1 MKKWIRWKGI
11 GAFLV
16 VVIIF
21 AGLWLLLIDGIVERT
36 IERMGTAAVGARV
49 ELAAADVSLFPSGLE
64 LIRLQITNPDLP
76 MKNAIEVARINLFFN
91 TLHLFERKLVVE
103 EMVLDGVEFNTD
115 REVSGAIEDAQTP
128 ASEKKL
134 EQVTEK
140 FKGLPNFALED
151 VQEILKNE
159 KLESL
164 EQAKRLQEDIKTEKE
179 NFQKRLNSLPNKE
192 TFADYKRRI
201 DEIKGGSGKGAL
213 TSLMGKGSE
222 IQALKKEVETDIN
235 QIKNAQNDLTDLK
248 KNLRVRINKVTR
260 SPMEDVNR
268 IKKKYA
274 LTPQGLGNMTALIFG
289 PKYADWV
296 QKGLSWYYKLQP
308 FLERV
313 PQKEGKPEVV
323 KPVRGR
329 GVDVRFKEHEPK
341 PDFLIQFARSSILIE
356 AGTLSGTLRN
366 ITAQQAILGKPLTY
380 EFLSDKL
387 KDIKQVSIK
396 GSLNRIS
403 PISPKDTILAQVAGY
418 NLKNVNLT
426 DTLKTPLILENAMIT
441 NLNLEAIIQG
451 DKITSKLTSALS
463 SARFVSESRKDA
475 SPIAA
480 AIQSA
485 LSEIKDF
492 ELNADIV
499 GTLDNPSIALSSDL
513 DDVLKTSV
521 ENVVK
526 KQTAIFESKLKQAIA
541 AKTGGEMNNL
551 KQSIT
556 DFNSFDKELK
566 TRSDLGTGLMKDFSI
581 FGK

>member
-11 GAFLV
+11 GAFFV

-21 AGLWLLLIDGIVERT
+21 AGLWQLLVDGIVERT
-36 IERMGTAAVGARV
+36 IEKMGTAAVGARV
-49 ELAAADVSLFPSGLE
+49 ELAGTDVSLFPSGLE
-64 LIRLQITNPDLP
+64 LKRLQITNPDQP
-76 MKNAIEVARINLFFN
+76 MKNAIEVARINLSFN

-115 REVSGAIEDAQTP
+115 REVSGAIEGVQTP
-128 ASEKKL
+128 AREEKL

-140 FKGLPNFALED
+140 FKGIPSFALED

-179 NFQKRLNSLPNKE
+179 NFQKRLKSLPSKE

-201 DEIKGGSGKGAL
+201 DELKGGGGKGAL

-222 IQALKKEVETDIN
+222 IQTLKKEVETDIK
-235 QIKNAQNDLTDLK
+235 QIKNAQNDLADLK
-248 KNLRVRINKVTR
+248 KNLRARINKVTR
-260 SPMEDVNR
+260 SPLADVKR

-289 PKYADWV
+289 PKYANWV

-308 FLERV
+308 FLEHV

-323 KPVRGR
+323 KPVRGK
-329 GVDVRFKEHEPK
+329 GVNVRFKEHEPK
-341 PDFLIQFARSSILIE
+341 PDVLVQFARSSILIQ

-366 ITAQQAILGKPLTY
+366 ITAQQDILGEPLMY
-380 EFLSDKL
+380 EFASDKL
-387 KDIKQVSIK
+387 KDIKQVNIK
-396 GSLNRIS
+396 GSLNRVS
-403 PISPKDTILAQVAGY
+403 PATPKDTFLAQVAGY

-426 DTLKTPLILENAMIT
+426 ETLNTPVILENAMI
-441 NLNLEAIIQG
+441 NRLNLETIIQG
-451 DKITSKLTSALS
+451 EKITSKLTSALS
-463 SARFVSESRKDA
+463 SARFVSESRQDA
-475 SPIAA
+475 GPIAV

-485 LSEIKDF
+485 LSEVKEF
-492 ELNADIV
+492 ELNADIA
-499 GTLDNPSIALSSDL
+499 GTLDNPSITLSSDL
-513 DDVLKTSV
+513 DNVLKTSV

-526 KQTAIFESKLKQAIA
+526 KQTAMFESELKQAIA
-541 AKTGGEMNNL
+541 AKTGGEMKNL
-551 KQSIT
+551 KQGMR

-566 TRSDLGTGLMKDFSI
+566 TRSDLGTNLMKDFSI